1 MGMNMPEPLQQPLP
15 QGQALPLTN
24 SEQPQ
29 QTSPTNPSDIP
40 HILQMNLQFTMVG
53 LLKQMQT
60 VMTSQANMYEKMK
73 SIPLLA
79 QAVTGLHNAFHSTE
93 QLEFDKSK
101 PDNGEMEAQIAKQDA
116 DHKYALDLM
125 AQNHEEQIKE
135 RKLEM
140 EKQKMEHD
148 MQLKEMQAQ
157 IQQQQAEQDASHKED
172 LHQSQLEQQEIQKAQ
187 TIQAAQQQE
196 ENHTLTMSNQQESHE
211 ADVKAKK
218 DAGSKPEA

>member
-1 MGMNMPEPLQQPLP
+1 MGMNMPQQAPTAIPQEQGSPLP
-15 QGQALPLTN
+15 N
-24 SEQPQ
+24 SEPQPQ
-29 QTSPTNPSDIP
+29 QQGTSPSDIP
-40 HILQMNLQFTMVG
+40 HILQMNLQFTMIA
-53 LLKQMQT
+53 LLKQMQN
-60 VMTSQANMYEKMK
+60 VMTSPANMFEKMK

-79 QAVTGLHNAFHSTE
+79 QAVTGIHTAFHNTE
-93 QLEFDKSK
+93 SLEFEKAK

-125 AQNHEEQIKE
+125 APNHDEQLAE

-148 MQLKEMQAQ
+148 MQLAEMKAELEVQKAQ
-157 IQQQQAEQDASHKED
+157 QEQQHKD
-172 LHQSQLEQQEIQKAQ
+172 DIHQSNLEQQEIQKAQ
-187 TIQAAQQQE
+187 TIQQAQQQE

-218 DAGSKPEA
+218 DAASKPEA